1 MGKSFR
7 RVRTS
12 LIVFAVALLM
22 LVGLAGCS
30 TSSTPTG
37 NDTLKVGVR
46 ADVVGFGYLN
56 DQTGK
61 YSGLE
66 IDIAQEMANRLGYKD
81 VEFVTV
87 LPENRKDMLQNGE
100 VDCLVA
106 CYSISDTRLEN
117 FDFSPSYY
125 KDSSI
130 IMLQNSSLISS
141 VDQLKGQNIGAMSG
155 SNTAPQLVLKLT
167 DLGFTNGQVL
177 NETKTGDVTTAQ
189 YDTFT
194 LTQLPSYQDLSDALE
209 AGTIDAAA
217 IDGAIAGTYKF
228 EDRNILPDFSIQEQD
243 YGVATQKDSALSQP
257 VADTI
262 QAMLD
267 DGTIADLVDKW
278 D

>member
-1 MGKSFR
+1 M
-7 RVRTS
+7 RTS
-12 LIVFAVALLM
+12 LIAFAVALLM

-87 LPENRKDMLQNGE
+87 LPENRKEMLQNGE

-125 KDSSI
+125 ADQSI
-130 IMLQNSSLISS
+130 IMLQNSSLIAS

-167 DLGFTNGQVL
+167 DLGFTNGQSVS
-177 NETKTGDVTTAQ
+177 ETKTGDITTTQ

-194 LTQLPSYQDLSDALE
+194 LTQLPSYQELSDALE

-217 IDGAIAGTYKF
+217 IDGSIAGTYMF
-228 EDRNILPDFSIQEQD
+228 DDRNILPNFSIQEQD

-267 DGTIADLVDKW
+267 DGTIANLVDKW